1 MGGTDVQLQ
10 VKGQQWVEDDP
21 LTPAELA
28 GSEMPRKFSS
38 VGPSLVMI
46 PSNSN
51 ELLGKEELKE
61 RTAKEDNS
69 HDEEGLLKLCTLRPF
84 SSFLTIK
91 TKPNGLKV
99 QSFKRHSSSLSL
111 ILLFRSERVDSPVFI
126 L

>member
-1 MGGTDVQLQ
+1 MGGNNVQLQ
-10 VKGQQWVEDDP
+10 VKGQQWVEDDL

-28 GSEMPRKFSS
+28 GSEMPLQFSS

-46 PSNSN
+46 PSNRN

-61 RTAKEDNS
+61 RTAKDYNN
-69 HDEEGLLKLCTLRPF
+69 HDKEGLLKLCTLRPF
-84 SSFLTIK
+84 SSCLTVK

-99 QSFKRHSSSLSL
+99 QSFKRPSSSLSL
-111 ILLFRSERVDSPVFI
+111 ISLFRI